1 MKGRPDTKRVL
12 IDATK
17 ALLFETSDFTVK
29 EIAEKAF
36 TNVAAINYHF
46 GDKDSLVLIALTE
59 LVEGFKQDLF
69 ENFDREF
76 SNNVEGLEMA
86 LQFLLEAYG
95 RYKGAIKYILLSED
109 PQAGTKLVEKFFL
122 DEDFT
127 KAFLKRISETSGI
140 TDSKLLYYR
149 YSITISAFLF
159 PLLIEGKSSSVSNGT
174 SLTALQEEEN
184 KKAFIETLMLLFR

>member
-127 KAFLKRISETSGI
+127 KAFLKRISETSGV

-159 PLLIEGKSSSVSNGT
+159 PLLIEGKNSSASNGT
-174 SLTALQEEEN
+174 SLTALQEKEN

>member
-109 PQAGTKLVEKFFL
+109 PRAGTKLVEKFFL

-127 KAFLKRISETSGI
+127 KAFLKRISEASGI